1 MIVVVDVS
9 RKLFIDTFRGNIIN
23 SAINDRDQ
31 VFVRYQKLRF
41 GAFSQEKKTFSK
53 IMMHLRFSV
62 LQFHKQAAAT
72 KKECNATRIYCM

>member
-41 GAFSQEKKTFSK
+41 GAFSQEKKNILKNNDAPEIFCSTIS
-53 IMMHLRFSV
+53 
-62 LQFHKQAAAT
+62 
-72 KKECNATRIYCM
+72 